1 MKIWLYKGNALWAV
15 VIEAWTGKYAHIELE
30 IKPGLFFS
38 STLEDGP
45 RICSFE
51 QLVSQD
57 MNDWDIVDLGTVEG
71 DNEIVWKAAQ
81 MMYNADMIYGVKLSY
96 NKEGIAKN
104 FLPVQLVEQ
113 NPTQDFCSQV
123 VATVTSAIGL
133 FLNMVMAEMSPS
145 DCGEWLAKYLG
156 KWQALRFKI
165 NEGI

>member
-1 MKIWLYKGNALWAV
+1 VKIWLYKGNALWAL

-38 STLEDGP
+38 STIETGP

-51 QLVSQD
+51 QLVSQNMD
-57 MNDWDIVDLGTVEG
+57 DWDVVDLGTIEA

-81 MMYNADMIYGVKLSY
+81 MMLNADQIYGVKLSY

-104 FLPVQLVEQ
+104 FLPVPLVDQ
-113 NPTQDFCSQV
+113 NPTQDFCSQS
-123 VATVTSAIGL
+123 VATVTSAIQL
-133 FLNMVMAEMSPS
+133 FMNMVMAEMSPS
-145 DCGEWLAKYLG
+145 NCGEWLAKYLS

-165 NEGI
+165 NEGA